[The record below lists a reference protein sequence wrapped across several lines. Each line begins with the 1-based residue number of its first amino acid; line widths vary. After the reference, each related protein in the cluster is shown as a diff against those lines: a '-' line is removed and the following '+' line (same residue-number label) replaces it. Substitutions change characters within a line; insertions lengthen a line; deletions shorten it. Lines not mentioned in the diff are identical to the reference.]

1 LITQFI
7 IRYSESKSVVQ
18 NINRIDPHAAFTAP
32 DEDENT
38 YLNPSLRGASYAT
51 WQSHLAILLKTIK
64 GTPP

>member
-1 LITQFI
+1 MLSFFLPRWVILITQFI

-38 YLNPSLRGASYAT
+38 YPVIVPPSMGE
-51 WQSHLAILLKTIK
+51 
-64 GTPP
+64 